1 MCVCVCVGD
10 GSGKYGCAFSIVWVI
25 IRGKCPPPPPPYHLA
40 KVGGVLVR
48 IFGGKGLIDRDKECQ
63 TFQALSAFL
72 EVMVVVVVV
81 VIDSP
86 PG

>member
-1 MCVCVCVGD
+1 M
-10 GSGKYGCAFSIVWVI
+10 
-25 IRGKCPPPPPPYHLA
+25 
-40 KVGGVLVR
+40 LVR